1 MNEVIAKKYVKALLE
16 SLELNELNEINE
28 ALGKIDSAFGIE
40 KFIDILILPSLN
52 AKAKADFVLSLTD
65 STNEK
70 LKNFL
75 YTLATAKRLEIL
87 PHIYREFSYQKSLKD
102 NAFKGIIYSSF
113 ELSQANKKELED
125 KFSTKLNANINF
137 DSKKTNYDGIKI
149 ELSDLG
155 FEASFSM
162 SLFKAKLS
170 EYILKAIQ

>member
-16 SLELNELNEINE
+16 SLDSSELNEINE
-28 ALGKIDSAFGIE
+28 ALCKVNSAFGVE

-52 AKAKADFVLSLTD
+52 AKAKADFVLLLAQSN
-65 STNEK
+65 NEK
-70 LKNFL
+70 FKNFL
-75 YTLATAKRLEIL
+75 YTLAAAKRLDIL
-87 PHIYREFSYQKSLKD
+87 PHIYKEFSYQKSLKD
-102 NAFKGIIYSSF
+102 NVFKGVIYSSF
-113 ELSQANKKELED
+113 ELSEANKKELEE
-125 KFSTKLNANINF
+125 KFSKKLNANIHF
-137 DSKKTNYDGIKI
+137 DSKKTDYDGIKI

>member
-52 AKAKADFVLSLTD
+52 AKAKADFVFSLTD

-102 NAFKGIIYSSF
+102 NAFKGA
-113 ELSQANKKELED
+113 E
-125 KFSTKLNANINF
+125 
-137 DSKKTNYDGIKI
+137 
-149 ELSDLG
+149 
-155 FEASFSM
+155 
-162 SLFKAKLS
+162 
-170 EYILKAIQ
+170 EYIKDGDCALIDRLGLLDRDFEYVAMKYIDERGIIVSSKACNVLSV

>member
-16 SLELNELNEINE
+16 SLDLSELNEINE
-28 ALGKIDSAFGIE
+28 ALYKVNSAFGVE

-52 AKAKADFVLSLTD
+52 AKAKADFVLLLAQSN
-65 STNEK
+65 NEK
-70 LKNFL
+70 FKNFL
-75 YTLATAKRLEIL
+75 YTLATAKRLDIL
-87 PHIYREFSYQKSLKD
+87 PYIYKEFSYQKSLKD
-102 NAFKGIIYSSF
+102 NVFKGVIYSSF
-113 ELSQANKKELED
+113 ELSDANKKELEE
-125 KFSTKLNANINF
+125 KFSKKLNANIHF
-137 DSKKTNYDGIKI
+137 DSKKTDYDGIKI